1 MPLAFPFEI
10 SNRRG
15 VRKYTLRIKV
25 CQCYQPHYSARLSLK
40 QTFRES
46 SFGEN
51 IVVEMAAWSEHRGV
65 VPYQIEFL
73 HADFLIL
80 IVTRTNEIVPA
91 SDGRSDEVDLD
102 LFLLFG
108 IGTPPLPDLTQF
120 DGALGWCF
128 VVRLHPGCMVLWA
141 VDRFWQHCDGP
152 VDQHRDVSPWTAPH
166 PPGGAE
172 RRPHPETE
180 PAQTLD
186 CVFFRRCDCGDA
198 SGDSCC
204 GGRPWVSDPSAET
217 AGHRHCQG
225 GRV

>member
-25 CQCYQPHYSARLSLK
+25 CQCYQLHFSTRLCVK

-46 SFGEN
+46 AFGEN
-51 IVVEMAAWSEHRGV
+51 IVVEIAARSEHRGV

-91 SDGRSDEVDLD
+91 SD
-102 LFLLFG
+102 
-108 IGTPPLPDLTQF
+108 
-120 DGALGWCF
+120 
-128 VVRLHPGCMVLWA
+128 
-141 VDRFWQHCDGP
+141 
-152 VDQHRDVSPWTAPH
+152 
-166 PPGGAE
+166 
-172 RRPHPETE
+172 RR
-180 PAQTLD
+180 

-217 AGHRHCQG
+217 AGHRHCQV